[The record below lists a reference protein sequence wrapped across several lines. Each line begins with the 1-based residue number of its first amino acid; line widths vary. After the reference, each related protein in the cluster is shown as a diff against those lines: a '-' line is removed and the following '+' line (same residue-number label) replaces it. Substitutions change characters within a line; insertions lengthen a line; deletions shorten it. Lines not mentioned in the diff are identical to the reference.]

1 MRWMSSPHP
10 TEAGRPGP
18 IGLAFML
25 NLGWLA
31 ICDGPLNRAEAAF
44 LASLS
49 EGSQSLQGTLTRVLS
64 EIEEIDYPTLAQAC
78 HEASQLP
85 FKARELLLDSAI
97 RLCLADGPIQ
107 TAEAHALRLLADVC
121 CGGTGGEARLAER
134 YRAVRNRA
142 LPPIGDPGSI
152 DWWRHLEMPQEIDQI
167 DDGISDLKALQRM
180 QDLASLALPAMASST
195 EIRDRFR
202 DLSRIVHPDRFHGQG
217 QLENIARLLF
227 QHLQEARDRL
237 LQP

>member
-1 MRWMSSPHP
+1 MV
-10 TEAGRPGP
+10 
-18 IGLAFML
+18 

-44 LASLS
+44 LAGLS
-49 EGSQSLQGTLTRVLS
+49 EGSQALQGTLARALT
-64 EIEEIDYPTLAQAC
+64 EIEEVDYPTLAQAC

-97 RLCLADGPIQ
+97 RLCLADGPLS
-107 TAEAHALRLLADVC
+107 TAEAHGLRLIADVC

-134 YRAVRNRA
+134 YRAIRNRA
-142 LPPIGDPGSI
+142 LPPIGDPSSI
-152 DWWRHLEMPQEIDQI
+152 DWWRQQEAPRELDHI
-167 DDGISDLKALQRM
+167 DDGASDLKALQRM
-180 QDLASLALPAMASST
+180 QDLAALALPALASPT

-217 QLENIARLLF
+217 QLEGIARSLF